1 MAPSVFEKSSIFRL
15 HALGLGDPESQAT
28 TYAISGIKGALNH
41 RRWQEGMQ
49 RTYTIAFK
57 CNSSTLILIPYFF
70 TRKAV
75 IPSTA
80 LVFGKDLA

>member
-1 MAPSVFEKSSIFRL
+1 MAPSVFEKSSISSL

-41 RRWQEGMQ
+41 RRWQGGMQ

-57 CNSSTLILIPYFF
+57 FNSSTLILVPYFC
-70 TRKAV
+70 TRMAE
-75 IPSTA
+75 ILSTA